1 MIKRTIL
8 LLVITLIVLIEMC
21 LSVKVYGA
29 TLTDAIKVQ
38 KKLVDICNSYNKSC
52 SVAIIKDTKPRGY
65 TTYNGQIVFTT
76 GLIDKLNKEQLSSVG
91 LHEVGHNVLNHY
103 SKMEKFLTQNEIPK
117 ENDIVAMRHAH
128 EHQADLFAV
137 NYLLNNNMSIALPS
151 ALETLIGF
159 KNYNKVTPTHPSYT
173 ARVKVINNYIN
184 NYNNASGTYNNI
196 RYIRNYY
203 LPYKF

>member
-1 MIKRTIL
+1 MIKRVIL
-8 LLVITLIVLIEMC
+8 LLIITLIVLIEMC
-21 LSVKVYGA
+21 LSIKVYGA

-38 KKLVDICNSYNKSC
+38 KKLVDICNSYNKPC

-65 TTYNGQIVFTT
+65 TTYDGQIVFTT

-103 SKMEKFLTQNEIPK
+103 SKMEKFLTQNEIPT
-117 ENDIVAMRHAH
+117 ENDIIAVRHSH

-151 ALETLIGF
+151 ALEAITNPSYL
-159 KNYNKVTPTHPSYT
+159 NRTTVTHPSYT
-173 ARVKVINNYIN
+173 TRVKVINNYIN
-184 NYNNASGTYNNI
+184 NYNNASGAYNNI